1 MAKKPIMTIGYGAS
15 PQSMVGALL
24 TDNQEENG
32 NIGGVK
38 PYHLGENWPK
48 VVEDP
53 DELRRESTDT

>member
-32 NIGGVK
+32 NHGGVK
-38 PYHLGENWPK
+38 PYHLGR
-48 VVEDP
+48 
-53 DELRRESTDT
+53 ELA